1 MNGALLNIFGLGQ
14 IATDIKEKTVGNSV
28 YFQVQLGEY
37 PPSESK
43 RERSFVWMEL
53 KARDQQDKP
62 KKGDVISIA
71 SATYDVHKVNKDG
84 QTRHY
89 HTLTAYVW
97 RILPS
102 GKMAGQAAPAAAEPQ
117 PAGAPAGDQ
126 GGGATPPSLGD
137 EDIPF

>member
-1 MNGALLNIFGLGQ
+1 MNGALLNVFGLAQ
-14 IATDIKEKTVGNSV
+14 IATDVKEKTVGNTLH
-28 YFQVQLGEY
+28 FQVQLAEY
-37 PPSESK
+37 PPSNSQ
-43 RERSFVWMEL
+43 RERSLVWMEL
-53 KARDQQDKP
+53 KHRDQQEKP

-97 RILPS
+97 RILPAA
-102 GKMAGQAAPAAAEPQ
+102 KMSTASAAPAATAPEPQ
-117 PAGAPAGDQ
+117 PVAAEN